1 MDGEEDQ
8 FPYQIRDLTT
18 DDLDQYNALLRYAF
32 QVTEKQLMEAGW
44 RDDEIMQSKFP
55 ILERADVL
63 GSYDGDNLISQI
75 AVYPLQ
81 MNIHDEIYPI
91 GYVTSVNTYPE
102 YSGRGIIR
110 VLMHR
115 SLARM
120 REKGQ
125 SVALLYPYSIPMYR
139 KFGWEII
146 SNKISYKIKDS
157 QIIPRRKRATD
168 GYVRRVDWN
177 NPDFM
182 SLHAQFA
189 LRTHGCLLRNA
200 SAWEEYWRWDS
211 DDTTVAVY
219 YSKQGKPLGYM
230 VYLIKEDVMY
240 IKEMIYLN
248 REAQKGLWDYISAHY
263 SMIDEVRGNTYQNE
277 LLAFYL
283 EDGNITETIK
293 PYIMGRIVDVEA
305 FFMRYR
311 CDPTEEDVC
320 FRFEIEDD
328 FLDWNNRGF
337 NVYFHDGKAT
347 VTDREPKYTV
357 RMSIGTLSTLLLGY
371 MTAIQLFRLERIEG
385 TPEAVQILDEVVIHQ
400 IPYISDFI

>member
-139 KFGWEII
+139 RLRQEGGLE
-146 SNKISYKIKDS
+146 
-157 QIIPRRKRATD
+157 QPR
-168 GYVRRVDWN
+168 
-177 NPDFM
+177 
-182 SLHAQFA
+182 
-189 LRTHGCLLRNA
+189 
-200 SAWEEYWRWDS
+200 
-211 DDTTVAVY
+211 
-219 YSKQGKPLGYM
+219 
-230 VYLIKEDVMY
+230 
-240 IKEMIYLN
+240 
-248 REAQKGLWDYISAHY
+248 
-263 SMIDEVRGNTYQNE
+263 
-277 LLAFYL
+277 
-283 EDGNITETIK
+283 
-293 PYIMGRIVDVEA
+293 
-305 FFMRYR
+305 
-311 CDPTEEDVC
+311 
-320 FRFEIEDD
+320 
-328 FLDWNNRGF
+328 
-337 NVYFHDGKAT
+337 FH
-347 VTDREPKYTV
+347 EPPRTV
-357 RMSIGTLSTLLLGY
+357 RPAHARMPPEERLRLGGV
-371 MTAIQLFRLERIEG
+371 LEMGLR
-385 TPEAVQILDEVVIHQ
+385 
-400 IPYISDFI
+400 